1 MAHTIIKVKC
11 TDQTLEITEAP
22 VVASGGFNEDKILFE
37 FCPLWDGFTKTAT
50 FYVTKEDVYTS
61 EVDFENTCVVPHE
74 VLENPGNIFFGVFGV
89 KGDGT
94 TRTSEVIK
102 YKIVQG
108 AITADTKP
116 SDPTPDIYEQILA
129 RLNNITT
136 GGVTVDS
143 VLSDTSTNPI
153 QNKAVSAALKN
164 KVESKTLEAHTVGTE
179 NPHAVTAEQTGAL
192 PIQGGIMTGAINM
205 DGNSLVGLPHP
216 TTDDE
221 PATKGYVDNM
231 GFMTEIPI
239 ASREKI
245 GAVKVGESLKIS
257 TDGLLNTAISFPVYL
272 FGSDFANVLLNVKS
286 AIVEMN
292 NSCLVVPD
300 SEYGGNYYSDI
311 TGGLMLAVGN
321 GASSVRFDFYG
332 KGADGKYI
340 AYNDGDST
348 GLYIDTNISSIQG
361 PFQISYVKV
370 ENEGI
375 TYDYDY
381 ESGRSLAE
389 VKYFALTPLNGAMI
403 S

>member
-1 MAHTIIKVKC
+1 MAHTQIKVKC
-11 TDQTLEITEAP
+11 TDQILEITEAP
-22 VVASGGFNEDKILFE
+22 VVASGGFKEDKILFE

-50 FYVTKEDVYTS
+50 FYVKKSEVFTS
-61 EVDFENTCVVPHE
+61 EVDFENTCIIPHE

-89 KGDGT
+89 NGDGV

-108 AITADTKP
+108 AITEDNKP
-116 SDPTPDIYEQILA
+116 SDPTPDIYEQTLA

-164 KVESKTLEAHTVGTE
+164 HTAGTE
-179 NPHAVTAEQTGAL
+179 NPHSVTAEQTGAL
-192 PIQGGIMTGAINM
+192 PISGGNMTGGINM
-205 DGNSLVGLPHP
+205 GRNTIAGLQEPK
-216 TTDDE
+216 TDDE
-221 PATKGYVDNM
+221 AATKGYVDNR
-231 GFMTEIPI
+231 GFLTETPKATTTSLGGI
-239 ASREKI
+239 
-245 GAVKVGESLKIS
+245 KVGESLKI
-257 TDGLLNTAISFPVYL
+257 DEEGILNTAMGFPVYR

-286 AIVEMN
+286 AIVEMDD
-292 NSCLVVPD
+292 SCLAVPD

-332 KGADGKYI
+332 HGADGKYI
-340 AYNDGDST
+340 TYNDGDST
-348 GLYIDTNISSIQG
+348 GLYIETNISSIQG

-370 ENEGI
+370 EDEGI
-375 TYDYDY
+375 HMDYDY
-381 ESGRSLAE
+381 ESGALKAE
-389 VKYFALTPLNGAMI
+389 VKYFALTPLNGATI